1 MKSLPTPTSEL
12 PVFPFR
18 ADYENKILS
27 LQDKLGFYWTE
38 TFLTVPDDALQSA
51 AGQIQFRFS
60 EYIEAF
66 VKHGDDS
73 PEATESLEALQELAT
88 RTLQQRRDRISP
100 KCPPVP
106 EVPALFPDLTPMDM
120 NQ

>member
-12 PVFPFR
+12 PIYPFR
-18 ADYENKILS
+18 AEYVDKILS
-27 LQDKLGFYWTE
+27 LQDKLGFYRTS
-38 TFLTVPDDALQSA
+38 TFIEVTDDALQSA
-51 AGQIQFRFS
+51 AGQMQFRFS

-73 PEATESLEALQELAT
+73 QEATESLEALHELVT
-88 RTLQQRRDRISP
+88 KTLQQRRDRISP
-100 KCPPVP
+100 KPAPVP
-106 EVPALFPDLTPMDM
+106 EVPALFPDLAPMDL